1 MAHARRDFVLIVV
14 KTQTPQA
21 RKIRGVMASARSTG
35 AQRLASAGAALLER
49 ARRSATRGRCLLLAA
64 VCAALVSGCATPPLD
79 VARQASYATALAQD
93 TLLGRAFAARFPA
106 SGSESGVR
114 LLVSGV
120 EAFVTRAALAEAAQR
135 TLDLQYYVV
144 AEDATA
150 TLLLY
155 RAMLAAQRGVR
166 VRLLLDDISAT
177 GRDFDLATLAAHPNV
192 QLRVFNPFLQRG
204 PLGISRL
211 FEFMGDSERLNRRM
225 HNKLWIADNSA
236 AVIGGRNLGDAYF
249 AASGE
254 VDFADLDVLAAGP
267 VVAQASRSFDEYWN
281 SEWALPIAAFV
292 DEPPARAQ
300 WDALLSALAAGAA
313 RFRDTE
319 YAQALRSA
327 ELGRDVR
334 AGNVALVAAR
344 AWVVYDAPGKLD
356 KAGAQGPGRIF
367 AALRP
372 LVEAAQSEV
381 IMVTPY
387 FVPSGRGIE
396 LLCGLVQRGVSVKLL
411 TNSLASTDV
420 PAVHSGYAR
429 YRPRLLACGVQ
440 MHELR
445 PSVTPAG
452 HKRSGLSSGASLHAK
467 AIAVDRRSV
476 VVGSM
481 NLDPRSRLSNTEV
494 AVFIESAQIG
504 SQLGAMFQEATAPDQ
519 AYRVELSEPGNA
531 AAPLVWLGR
540 EDDKPVRHTDEP
552 GASWWRRMIVDLFDA
567 FAPEELL

>member
-1 MAHARRDFVLIVV
+1 MLTFVKAPTSRARTVC
-14 KTQTPQA
+14 
-21 RKIRGVMASARSTG
+21 GVMSTARACK
-35 AQRLASAGAALLER
+35 AQRLAGAALR
-49 ARRSATRGRCLLLAA
+49 GRRSIARGRCRHFAA
-64 VCAALVSGCATPPLD
+64 AIAALVLGCSTPQLE
-79 VARQASYATALAQD
+79 VARPASYATALAED

-106 SGSESGVR
+106 LGSESGVR

-120 EAFVTRAALAEAAQR
+120 DAFVTRAALAEAAQR

-192 QLRVFNPFLQRG
+192 QVRIFNPFLERG
-204 PLGISRL
+204 GLGISRL

-225 HNKLWIADNSA
+225 HNKLWIADNA
-236 AVIGGRNLGDAYF
+236 VAVIGGRNLGDAYF

-254 VDFADLDVLAAGP
+254 GDFADLDVLAAGP

-281 SEWALPIAAFV
+281 SEWAVPIAAFV

-300 WDALLSALAAGAA
+300 WDAAVSALAVHAA

-319 YAQALRSA
+319 YAHALRSA
-327 ELGRDVR
+327 ELGREVR
-334 AGNVALVAAR
+334 AGSVAMIAAR
-344 AWVVYDAPGKLD
+344 ASVVYDPPGKPV
-356 KAGAQGPGRIF
+356 KAGTQGPGRIF

-372 LVEAAQSEV
+372 LVEAARSEV

-387 FVPSGRGIE
+387 FVPSARGIE
-396 LLCGLVQRGVSVKLL
+396 LLCGLTQRGVSVKVL

-445 PSVTPAG
+445 PSLTQAART
-452 HKRSGLSSGASLHAK
+452 RSGLSSGASLHAK
-467 AIAVDRRSV
+467 AIAVDRKFV
-476 VVGSM
+476 FVGSM
-481 NLDPRSRLSNTEV
+481 NLDPRSRLSNTEI
-494 AVFIESAQIG
+494 AVDIESAEIG
-504 SQLGAMFQEATAPDQ
+504 SQFGALFQEATAPDE

-540 EDDKPVRHTDEP
+540 EDDKPVRYTDEP
-552 GASWWRRMIVDLFDA
+552 GASWWRRLLVDLYDA
-567 FAPEELL
+567 IAPEELL